1 MVIDQRTSRPSDEQE
16 SRTACIFGCAGLALT
31 KAEAEF
37 FARTRPFGFILF
49 ERNLETAEQIRALT
63 RALRNAVGSDCPIFI
78 DQEGGRVQRLHPP
91 HWRDWPPPLD
101 TLQGCTASEAAQAFK
116 LRYRTISD
124 ELMALGI
131 NGNCV
136 PVADLPT
143 DYTHPVLRNRCLG
156 RTPAEV
162 VICAAVAA
170 AACLAAGVLPVVKHM
185 PGQGRATIDS
195 HLALP
200 RVTATLDELEASDF
214 LPFRALC
221 HLPLAMT
228 AHVVFDCLD
237 AERPATLSETVIT
250 YLRRDIEFE
259 GLLLTDDISMQAL
272 DGDVASRCER
282 ALAAGCD
289 IILHCNGELAEM
301 KAVADVVPAIGGETA
316 HRCRQM
322 WQALTA

>member
-1 MVIDQRTSRPSDEQE
+1 MTNGQPTSRPSDEHA
-16 SRTACIFGCAGLALT
+16 SRSACIFGCAGLALME
-31 KAEAEF
+31 AEAAF

-49 ERNLETAEQIRALT
+49 ERNLETPGQIRALT
-63 RALRNAVGSDCPIFI
+63 RALRIAAGSDCPIFI

-101 TLQGCTASEAAQAFK
+101 TLQDCTPREAAQAFK
-116 LRYRTISD
+116 LRYQTISD

-143 DYTHPVLRNRCLG
+143 DCTHPVLRNRCLG

-185 PGQGRATIDS
+185 PGLGRATIDS

-200 RVTATLDELEASDF
+200 RVTATLEALEASDF
-214 LPFRALC
+214 VPFLALS

-237 AERPATLSETVIT
+237 AQRPATLSPTVIT
-250 YLRRDIEFE
+250 YLRHDIGFE

-289 IILHCNGELAEM
+289 IILHCNGDLAEM
-301 KAVADVVPAIGGETA
+301 KAVADTVPVIGGETA
-316 HRCRQM
+316 HRCRRM
-322 WQALTA
+322 RQALTD